1 MSKLKEIISML
12 SERESIM
19 LNLRRGSPLLKE
31 VLSEFF
37 TSGEKRS
44 IIASLKN
51 ISNSEIEVWIKKTRV
66 GVNVIIYAPS
76 ASFSKN
82 VKI

>member
-1 MSKLKEIISML
+1 MSKLKEIIGML
-12 SERESIM
+12 SEGESIM

-44 IIASLKN
+44 IVASLKN
-51 ISNSEIEVWIKKTRV
+51 ISNSEVEVWIKRTKI
-66 GVNVIIYAPS
+66 GVSVIVYAPS

-82 VKI
+82 VRI